1 MIHKMKLQPVPFNM
15 IRDGLKTVEL
25 RLYDEKR
32 RRIAVGD
39 GVEFTST
46 ETGEVIYTEV
56 IALHRFNSFEELYRA
71 IPLTR
76 CGYTEET
83 VASAKA
89 EDMLSYYSPE
99 EQKKYGVVGIEISLK
114 S

>member
-1 MIHKMKLQPVPFNM
+1 M

-32 RRIAVGD
+32 RQIAVGD

-46 ETGEVIYTEV
+46 ETGEAIYTEV

-114 S
+114 N